1 MRFTNRVSGIVAAAL
16 FAAAALTL
24 ADEPKAKKAAAAPM
38 DEKAAM
44 EAMTKASTPGDAHKQ
59 LETLAG
65 KWDVKVSSW
74 MAPGKPPME
83 STGKSE
89 AKMTLGG
96 RFLEEHFDGTFM
108 GQPFT
113 GMGYTGYDNV
123 QKKYV
128 GTWMDSMSTGVMTSS
143 GKMGADGKTFAMTGS
158 MSDPMSGK
166 MTTVKEKLIV
176 TDPDHHTFEM
186 WGAGPD
192 GKNFKMME
200 ILYTRAK

>member
-1 MRFTNRVSGIVAAAL
+1 MRGTTRFSGILAAAL
-16 FAAAALTL
+16 FAVAALSL

-44 EAMTKASTPGDAHKQ
+44 DAMMKAGAPGDAHKK
-59 LETLAG
+59 LEALAG
-65 KWDVKVSSW
+65 TWDAKVTSW
-74 MAPGKPPME
+74 MAPGKPPIE
-83 STGKSE
+83 SKGKSE
-89 AKMTLGG
+89 SKMALGG
-96 RFLEEHFDGTFM
+96 RFLEEHFEGEFM

-143 GKMGADGKTFAMTGS
+143 GKMDGDGKTFSMTGS
-158 MSDPMSGK
+158 MADPMTGK
-166 MTTVKEKLIV
+166 MSTIKEKV
-176 TDPDHHTFEM
+176 TVADADHHTFEM

-200 ILYTRAK
+200 IVYTRRK

>member
-1 MRFTNRVSGIVAAAL
+1 MRRTIRFSGILAAAL
-16 FAAAALTL
+16 FVAAALTL
-24 ADEPKAKKAAAAPM
+24 ADEPKGKKAAAAPM

-44 EAMTKASTPGDAHKQ
+44 DAMMKAGAPGDAHKK
-59 LETLAG
+59 LEALTG
-65 KWDVKVSSW
+65 TWDAKVTSW

-83 STGKSE
+83 SKGKSE
-89 AKMTLGG
+89 AKMALGG
-96 RFLEEHFDGTFM
+96 RFLEERFEGEFM

-143 GKMGADGKTFAMTGS
+143 GKMDADGKTFSMTGS
-158 MSDPMSGK
+158 MADPMTGK
-166 MTTVKEKLIV
+166 MSTVKEKV
-176 TDPDHHTFEM
+176 TVADPDHHTFEM
-186 WGAGPD
+186 WGAGPG

-200 ILYTRAK
+200 IVYTRRK

>member
-1 MRFTNRVSGIVAAAL
+1 MKFTNRVSGI
-16 FAAAALTL
+16 AAAALLAAAAFTL
-24 ADEPKAKKAAAAPM
+24 ADEPKAKKASAAPM

-44 EAMTKASTPGDAHKQ
+44 EAMTKASTPGESHKK
-59 LETLAG
+59 LEALAG

-96 RFLEEHFDGTFM
+96 RFLEEHFEGTFM

-128 GTWMDSMSTGVMTSS
+128 GTWMDSMSTGVMASS
-143 GKMGADGKTFAMTGS
+143 GKMGADGKSFDMTGA

-166 MTTVKEKLIV
+166 MTTVKEKLMV
-176 TDPDHHTFEM
+176 TDADHHTFEM

-200 ILYTRAK
+200 IVYTRAK